1 MGCRVSRFVKPT
13 LTALCIGGAIV
24 AFAFPA
30 FTAEP
35 APNGPRSPGRAPAST
50 ATTAG
55 PVVPVPVPG
64 TYREALLITLERPDD
79 TRLTVFADGKE
90 SASPES
96 PILLS
101 VNPGEERTFTL
112 ETELRSLSPSDPPI
126 RKDRFVWRIDR
137 RPPSVP
143 SFVKKA
149 VPGGIEL
156 TASLNEAGT
165 IRYSVYHPFF
175 KAVSGGSLDAGGAG
189 KAGSSR
195 VFLPEGAVLCA
206 YGTDLA
212 GNRGTTVSMTAQDV
226 GEDSPCAVIS
236 PTPGNWANRQTLLI
250 EASDGTTVRY
260 SLDGSDPGAGG
271 TIYKGPVL
279 IDKEGLVTLRLS
291 AAGSGGTAWNQ
302 EILFTVASRTGPSL
316 PFSVGGNGIVD
327 VGAFAELQ
335 LPQGYS
341 CTIGDPPSSGNGQTG
356 VLISAIRGLR
366 RYYPITVTDGS
377 SLWRW
382 ICSSGEA
389 PETGSSVGESPNTNG
404 GPAIAIHDWHFI
416 SVDYQDPV
424 YFSLDGS
431 PWKRYTDPI
440 LVDRVSP
447 MTFSCYSPAWEDSRI
462 QTVSLPPKP
471 AIRGIDEGGITAN
484 PVYLSAPDSPFSL
497 HYRAGTDFSHRPSI
511 GDPMLDAGLLVEVP
525 NGSVSEFR
533 MRFLAI
539 YDGRVHG
546 ELGTNFTVDRKAP
559 RAPSLGIPESMTYS
573 RSPVRIVPNGEDM
586 VQLSISP
593 PLYRKDDSSWL
604 LQGDETK
611 PVKYTIRAFGVD
623 RAGNKSPVYEKTLTI
638 DYNALYVDASVPG
651 NGEPDGSPQRPFRDL
666 DSALDAV
673 HGNGKWR
680 IYLTGSAPLRRSHTI
695 QASLRVTGMSA
706 RIEASGDPVLTVYGG
721 SLDLSACSLAR
732 LDSVTTEN
740 LSLNA
745 PPRTFIETIN
755 GNLVLRDC
763 SINVSERGA
772 ASLIRA
778 VRSNVSCT
786 GTRLSLTATDY
797 AVAVDASDSNLY
809 LSDCGI
815 DVSARNAS
823 GVSASSGR
831 MTVRASTVTVRAD
844 SAARA
849 LESWGAS
856 VVLQDN
862 LLERTARSGGEVS
875 ARGASSAASADSST
889 AKRLGA
895 GGNMDTA
902 FWFDKKTV
910 LVSDTGLRVKG
921 FKYPRARAE

>member
-24 AFAFPA
+24 ASPFPA
-30 FTAEP
+30 YAADP
-35 APNGPRSPGRAPAST
+35 AANGPRSTARAPAVE
-50 ATTAG
+50 G
-55 PVVPVPVPG
+55 PVVPHPAPG
-64 TYREALLITLERPDD
+64 TYREALLITLTKPDD
-79 TRLTVFADGKE
+79 ARLTVFVDGKAP
-90 SASPES
+90 ASPES

-112 ETELRSLSPSDPPI
+112 ETELRTLSPTSPLS

-143 SFVKKA
+143 SLGKRA

-156 TASLNEAGT
+156 IASLDEAGT
-165 IRYSVYHPFF
+165 IRYSIYHPFF
-175 KAVSGGSLDAGGAG
+175 KAVSGGSLEAGGTG
-189 KAGSSR
+189 KTGSSR

-212 GNRGTTVSMTAQDV
+212 GNRGPAVSVTERDA
-226 GEDSPCAVIS
+226 GEESPCSVVS

-271 TIYKGPVL
+271 SVYNGPVL
-279 IDKEGLVTLRLS
+279 IDKEGLVTLRIS
-291 AAGSGGTAWNQ
+291 AAGTGGIAWNR
-302 EILFTVASRTGPSL
+302 EILFTVASRPGPSL
-316 PFSVGGNGIVD
+316 PFSMGDDGVVD
-327 VGAFAELQ
+327 AGAFAELQ
-335 LPQGYS
+335 LPPGYS
-341 CTIGDPPSSGNGQTG
+341 CTIGDPPSSGNAQTG

-366 RYYPITVTDGS
+366 RFYPINVTDGS

-382 ICSSGEA
+382 ICASGESPDTGAPVGEA
-389 PETGSSVGESPNTNG
+389 PDNSG

-416 SVDYQDPV
+416 SVDYQEPV
-424 YFSLDGS
+424 YFSIDGS
-431 PWKRYTDPI
+431 PWKRYEDPI
-440 LVDRVSP
+440 LVDRASP

-462 QTVSLPPKP
+462 QTVPLPPKP
-471 AIRGIDEGGITAN
+471 AIRGIDEGGITTN

-497 HYRAGTDFSHRPSI
+497 HYKAGADFSHRPSI
-511 GDPMLDAGLLVEVP
+511 GDPTLDAGLLVEVP
-525 NGSVSEFR
+525 NGSVSRFR
-533 MRFLAI
+533 IRFLAVH
-539 YDGRVHG
+539 DGRVHG
-546 ELGTNFTVDRKAP
+546 ELGTDFTVDRKAP

-573 RSPVRIVPNGEDM
+573 RSPVRIVPSGEDM
-586 VQLSISP
+586 VQLSITP

-604 LQGDETK
+604 LQGDEAK
-611 PVKYTIRAFGVD
+611 PVTYTIRAFGVD
-623 RAGNKSPVYEKTLTI
+623 RAGNRSPVYEKTLTI
-638 DYNALYVDASVPG
+638 DYNALYVDASSSG
-651 NGEPDGSPQRPFRDL
+651 NGDPDGSPQRPFRDL

-680 IYLTGSAPLRRSHTI
+680 IYLAGSAPLRRSHTI
-695 QASLRVTGMSA
+695 QASLRVTGTSA
-706 RIEASGDPVLTVYGG
+706 RVEASGDPVLTVYGG
-721 SLDLSACSLAR
+721 SLDLSECSLSR
-732 LDSVTTEN
+732 LDSATARN
-740 LSLNA
+740 LPLNA
-745 PPRTFIETIN
+745 PTRPFIETIN

-763 SINVSERGA
+763 SINVSGRSS

-778 VRSNVSCT
+778 VRSSVSCT
-786 GTRLSLTATDY
+786 GTRLFLSAADY

-809 LSDCGI
+809 LSGCGI

-823 GVSASSGR
+823 GISASSGR
-831 MTVRASTVTVRAD
+831 MTVRASTITVRAD

-862 LLERTARSGGEVS
+862 LLERTVK
-875 ARGASSAASADSST
+875 AD
-889 AKRLGA
+889 

-902 FWFDKKTV
+902 FWFDRKTV
-910 LVSDTGLRVKG
+910 LVSDTGSRVKG